1 MCRSG
6 CPTKDHESWG
16 ACARAARFHTA
27 GVHNHTEYLAFDRE
41 LKDYASCVEQ
51 GMQPEGTSRA
61 KIDKCIRN
69 SNDAGAA
76 V

>member
-6 CPTKDHESWG
+6 CRTQDHESWG

-27 GVHNHTEYLAFDRE
+27 GLAQRDEYKEFDRE
-41 LKDYASCVEQ
+41 LRDYESAVTQ
-51 GMQPEGTSRA
+51 GIQPKSTRRSDIDEAVQLSNEVGRA
-61 KIDKCIRN
+61 
-69 SNDAGAA
+69 